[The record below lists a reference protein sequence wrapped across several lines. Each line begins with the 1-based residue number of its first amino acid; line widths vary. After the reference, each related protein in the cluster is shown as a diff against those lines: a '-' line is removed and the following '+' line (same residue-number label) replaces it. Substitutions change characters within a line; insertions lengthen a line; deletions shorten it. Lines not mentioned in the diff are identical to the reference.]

1 VSDKNIFLKGVT
13 PKKFHP
19 YVVSL
24 FLPQK
29 NYNMDKNKEIKFVG
43 QPILKQIL
51 KLIDAVN
58 IQSLIKKH
66 QSDHYY
72 KAFKTRTHLTTML
85 FGILSRCD
93 SMTEICEGLRALGG
107 KLNHLGM
114 EKAPAKSTASD
125 GLRNRSH
132 VFFEDLYFTLVKKY
146 QSFLSDSRTF
156 GLTFKEVLLIDSTTI
171 RLFSD
176 ILKGVGRNPKG
187 DGKKK
192 GGLKVHMLIDA
203 VQSVGRF
210 VKITAAKVHDKNFL
224 KSLELISHSM
234 IVFDRAYNYYHQF
247 ALWTERQV
255 FFVTRLKKNAVYT
268 VVEELRKHYR
278 KKGQAKVLSDEI
290 IELEYNPEDD
300 NGKKQT
306 KVVKKIRL
314 RKVCYQDEKDR
325 YYEFLINNFDITA
338 EEVAFLYKKR
348 WGIEIMFKKMK
359 QNFHLHYFYGENVN
373 AIYTQVWCT
382 LIAQLLLTVIQKIAK
397 VKKAFSVVASLVRIH
412 LISML
417 DLNQLLRSNNRM
429 FSKQNYSP
437 PGQLSINW
445 GGV

>member
-1 VSDKNIFLKGVT
+1 
-13 PKKFHP
+13 
-19 YVVSL
+19 
-24 FLPQK
+24 
-29 NYNMDKNKEIKFVG
+29 MDKDKEIKFVG
-43 QPILKQIL
+43 QPILKQIFR
-51 KLIDAVN
+51 LIDSIN
-58 IQSLIKKH
+58 IQGLINKH
-66 QSDHYY
+66 NSDFYY
-72 KAFKTRTHLTTML
+72 KTFKTRTHIITML

-107 KLNHLGM
+107 KLNHLGL

-132 VFFEDLYFTLVKKY
+132 KFFEDLYFSLVKKY
-146 QSFLSDSRTF
+146 KSFLSDSRTF

-210 VKITAAKVHDKNFL
+210 IKITAAKVHDKNFL

-234 IVFDRAYNYYHQF
+234 VVFDRAYNYYHQF
-247 ALWTERQV
+247 ALWTNQQV
-255 FFVTRLKKNAVYT
+255 YFVTRLKKNAVYT
-268 VVEELRKHYR
+268 VIEVHCKHYR

-290 IELEYNPEDD
+290 IELEYNPEDET
-300 NGKKQT
+300 GKKQT
-306 KVVKKIRL
+306 KVTKTIRL
-314 RKVCYQDEKDR
+314 RKVCYQDEKNR
-325 YYEFLINNFDITA
+325 YYEFLTNNFKITA

-359 QNFHLHYFYGENVN
+359 QNFQLHYFYGENVN

-382 LIAQLLLTVIQKIAK
+382 LIAQLLLTVIQKMAK

-417 DLNQLLRSNNRM
+417 DVCELLRSTKRV
-429 FSKQNYSP
+429 FTPLVVEP
-437 PGQLSINW
+437 PGAVQLKFF
-445 GGV
+445 